1 MSFDAVLIAN
11 RGEIAIRVARAA
23 AELGLRSV
31 AVYAED
37 DARALHVRRAD
48 SAVALRGVGPAAY
61 LDMAQLVAAAR
72 DSGCGAIHPG
82 YGFLSESAA
91 FAARCADA
99 GLAFVGPSVAALDAF
114 GDKAKARALAEK
126 CGVPVLRGT
135 NGPTSLADVRAFFAQ
150 TGALM
155 IKAIAGGGGRGMRA
169 VARAEELEE
178 AYARCRSEAEKA
190 FGVADVYAEEW
201 LPRARHL
208 EVQLVG
214 DGTGAVSHVWER
226 ECSVQRR
233 HQKIVELAPS
243 PRLDADVRA
252 ELLAA
257 AVKLGQALRYRGLGT
272 IEFLLDAD
280 DGNDGR
286 KRSAQRGEAERS
298 QRARFA
304 FIEAN
309 ARLQVEHTVTEA
321 VTGIDLVR
329 AQLEIARGATLAQL
343 GLAQAQIP
351 APRGH
356 AIQLRICT
364 ETISSDGGVKPAGG
378 TLAAFDPP
386 SGPGVRVDHH
396 GYAGYT
402 TNPRYDSLLA
412 KLIVH
417 APSAPFADAI
427 ARADRALAELR
438 VEGVAT
444 NAAFLRAILR
454 HPDFAATRVTTRFVD
469 EHAAELVAAAATA
482 QPRRNF
488 DSTELP
494 AAAPRAAAGRGHKGP
509 GAKLATA
516 DPLAVLDYGKGDR
529 DESSTSLT
537 AEPAPAAAAPAP
549 AELDAPAGSFAVR
562 APLQGTIVSV
572 DAAEGAEVAKGQ
584 QLLVMEAMK
593 MEHVIAAP
601 ASGIVRAVA
610 VARGDT
616 VFEGHA
622 LLFLEEAEVAAGA
635 QAKQAHAD
643 PNYVRPDLAEV
654 FERHALTLDE
664 RRPDS
669 VARRRKTGQRTARE
683 NVNELLDAGSY
694 IEYAPLVVAAQRRRR
709 SMDDLIAN
717 TPADGMVA
725 GIGSV
730 NGDQFTPDKSRC
742 VVMSYDYTVLAGTQG
757 GQNHRKKDRL
767 FELAERMRLPVV
779 FFAEGGGGRPGDT
792 DGIGGAG
799 LDCLAFQYWG
809 QLSGLVPL
817 VGITSGFCFAG
828 NAAILGCCDVV
839 IATKGSNIGMGG
851 PAMIEGG
858 GLGIFRPQEVGP
870 LEVQVRN
877 GVVDVA
883 VEDEREAVRVAK
895 QYLAYFQGPLA
906 RWDCADQRLLRRAIP
921 ENRLRIYDV
930 RHVIATL
937 ADAGSVLELRRGFG
951 HGMVTAFARIEGRPV
966 GIVANNPAHLAGA
979 IDSEAADK
987 AARFLQL
994 CDAFDVPVVFLC
1006 DTPGIMVGPEVEKTG
1021 LVRHASRLFVI
1032 GGSLTVPFM
1041 TIVLRKGYGLG
1052 AQAMAGGSFKAP
1064 IFTIAW
1070 PTGEFGGMGL
1080 EGAVKLGYRKEL
1092 AAETDPD
1099 KRKALFDQMVKR
1111 MYDHGKAVSTASTF
1125 EIDDVID
1132 PADSRRWISRA
1143 LAASPAPLPR
1153 AGKKRPCVDTW

>member
-11 RGEIAIRVARAA
+11 RGEIAIRVARAC

-31 AVYAED
+31 AVFAED
-37 DARALHVRRAD
+37 DARSLHVRRAD
-48 SAVALRGVGPAAY
+48 AAVALRGSGPAAY

-72 DSGCGAIHPG
+72 ANGCGAIHPG

-91 FAARCADA
+91 FAAKCAEA
-99 GLAFVGPSVAALDAF
+99 GVAFVGPSTPALGAF
-114 GDKAKARALAEK
+114 GDKSKARALAEE

-135 NGPTSLADVRAFFAQ
+135 NGATSLEDVRAFFAE
-150 TGALM
+150 TGAVV

-190 FGVADVYAEEW
+190 FGVADVYVEEW

-208 EVQLVG
+208 EVQIVG
-214 DGTGAVSHVWER
+214 DGNAISHVWER
-226 ECSVQRR
+226 ECTVQRR

-243 PRLDADVRA
+243 PALDADARSR
-252 ELLAA
+252 LLGY
-257 AVKLGQALRYRGLGT
+257 AVKLAKSLEYRGLGT
-272 IEFLLDAD
+272 IEFLLDASD
-280 DGNDGR
+280 CSR
-286 KRSAQRGEAERS
+286 I
-298 QRARFA
+298 A

-309 ARLQVEHTVTEA
+309 ARLQVEHTVTEV

-329 AQLEIARGATLAQL
+329 AQLEIARGKRLAEL
-343 GLAQAQIP
+343 GLAQREIP

-356 AIQLRICT
+356 AIQLRVCM
-364 ETISSDGGVKPAGG
+364 ETIAPDGGVRPAGG
-378 TLAAFDPP
+378 TLAAFDVP
-386 SGPGVRVDHH
+386 SGPGVRVDHY

-412 KLIVH
+412 KVIAH
-417 APSAPFADAI
+417 APGPRFADAI

-444 NAAFLRAILR
+444 NVAFLRAILR
-454 HPDFAATRVTTRFVD
+454 HPDFAASRVTTRFVD
-469 EHAAELVAAAATA
+469 EHAAALVADAANADTEPA
-482 QPRRNF
+482 LNF
-488 DSTELP
+488 ASSELSAVRP
-494 AAAPRAAAGRGHKGP
+494 PLGSASLRASLAGAR
-509 GAKLATA
+509 LASA
-516 DPLAVLDYGKGDR
+516 DPLAVLDYGKAGADVVTETPPQAEAAILASS
-529 DESSTSLT
+529 DES
-537 AEPAPAAAAPAP
+537 APPGT
-549 AELDAPAGSFAVR
+549 LAVR

-572 DAAEGAEVAKGQ
+572 DVREGAEVAQGA

-593 MEHVIAAP
+593 MEHVVAAP
-601 ASGIVRAVA
+601 ASGIVRGVA
-610 VARGDT
+610 VATGDT

-622 LLFLEEAEVAAGA
+622 LVFLE
-635 QAKQAHAD
+635 QADVSVMSETKQADAD
-643 PNYVRPDLAEV
+643 PNYIRPDLAEV
-654 FERHALTLDE
+654 FARHAVTLDE
-664 RRPDS
+664 NRPAA
-669 VARRRKTGQRTARE
+669 VERRRKTGQRTARE
-683 NVNELLDAGSY
+683 NVNELLDPGSY

-730 NGDQFTPDKSRC
+730 NGDLFPPDKSRC

-858 GLGIFRPQEVGP
+858 GLGVFKPTEVGP
-870 LEVQVRN
+870 LDVQWRN
-877 GVVDVA
+877 GVVDVR
-883 VEDEREAVRVAK
+883 VEDEREAAQVAK
-895 QYLAYFQGPLA
+895 KYLAYFQGA
-906 RWDCADQRLLRRAIP
+906 VASWECADQRALRRAIP
-921 ENRLRIYDV
+921 ENRLRMYDI
-930 RHVIATL
+930 RALIATL
-937 ADAGSVLELRRGFG
+937 ADTGSVLELRRGFG
-951 HGMVTAFARIEGRPV
+951 HGMVTALARIEGRPV

-994 CDAFDVPVVFLC
+994 CDAYDIPVVFLC

-1032 GGSLTVPFM
+1032 GGSLTVPFV

-1064 IFTIAW
+1064 IFTVSW

-1092 AAETDPD
+1092 AAETDPA

-1132 PADSRRWISRA
+1132 PAESRRWITRA
-1143 LAASPAPLPR
+1143 LVSSPPPPPR